1 MDGVAKKIRWSR
13 FLHEQSNLGVI
24 VPIDHGLTMGPIQ
37 GLETVEQIG
46 RWIRH
51 PVITGVLAHKGLVE
65 RLGGQGLLRGQ
76 GVMIHLNGMTS
87 LSASP
92 NRKEMLTSVER
103 ALRLGADAVSLQLNF
118 DGTNDATNLM
128 MLGRV
133 VDEAHDY
140 GLPVLTMV
148 YDKVELAREEQ
159 RLLRMRH
166 LMRACVELGADA
178 LKIAAPAR
186 LSLLPVLL
194 DGIQEHTAVFFAG
207 GSKCSDEEFLA
218 LAREAVACGATGL
231 CVGRNVFQR
240 EPATDILDQL
250 MEVMLD
256 GPGEEQAAP
265 VAFPRRASGSGSQGA
280 ARFLTAGF
288 DEAVK

>member
-37 GLETVEQIG
+37 GLERMEQIG
-46 RWIRH
+46 RWIHH
-51 PVITGVLAHKGLVE
+51 PVITGILAHKGLVE
-65 RLGGQGLLRGQ
+65 RLGCQGLLRGQ
-76 GVMIHLNGMTS
+76 GVMVHLNGMTS

-103 ALRLGADAVSLQLNF
+103 AIRLGADAVSVQLNF
-118 DGTNDATNLM
+118 DGTNDASNLV

-140 GLPVLTMV
+140 GLPVMTMV
-148 YDKVELAREEQ
+148 YDKVETAREEP

-166 LMRACVELGADA
+166 LMRACVELGSDA

-186 LSLLPVLL
+186 LALLPVLL
-194 DGIQEHTAVFFAG
+194 DGIQEHTSVFFAG

-218 LAREAVACGATGL
+218 LAREAVGRGATGL

-240 EPATDILDQL
+240 ESPTTLLDQL
-250 MEVMLD
+250 WELMREDSGEV
-256 GPGEEQAAP
+256 PEAP
-265 VAFPRRASGSGSQGA
+265 VPFARRASGTSSQGA
-280 ARFLTAGF
+280 AHFLAQSF

>member
-37 GLETVEQIG
+37 GLERMEQLG

-65 RLGGQGLLRGQ
+65 RLGSQGLLRGQ
-76 GVMIHLNGMTS
+76 GVMVHLNGMTS

-103 ALRLGADAVSLQLNF
+103 AIRLGADAVSVQLNF
-118 DGTNDATNLM
+118 DGTNDASNLM

-140 GLPVLTMV
+140 GLPVLAMV
-148 YDKVELAREEQ
+148 YDKVESTREEP

-166 LMRACVELGADA
+166 LMRACVELGSDA

-186 LSLLPVLL
+186 LALLPVLL
-194 DGIQEHTAVFFAG
+194 DGIQEHTSVFFAG
-207 GSKCSDEEFLA
+207 GSKCSDEEFLS
-218 LAREAVACGATGL
+218 LAREAVGRGATGL

-240 EPATDILDQL
+240 ESPATLLDQL
-250 MEVMLD
+250 WELMRED
-256 GPGEEQAAP
+256 SGEESEASVP
-265 VAFPRRASGSGSQGA
+265 FTRRASGTSSQGA
-280 ARFLTAGF
+280 AHFLTQSF